1 MWYKQLNHHW
11 NKTKSFIRHGY
22 NTIGKW
28 AGEVD
33 RAAGIGRKLF
43 SLATPM
49 LDDIGGGDI
58 IKQGVDAIGKYDRFK
73 SQVSNVNQKALGYG
87 RDIDQANIF

>member
-1 MWYKQLNHHW
+1 MWYKNLNRHW
-11 NKTKSFIRHGY
+11 NKAKSFIKQGY

-28 AGEVD
+28 AGEAD
-33 RAAGIGRKLF
+33 RAAGIGKRIF
-43 SLATPM
+43 SLATPI
-49 LDDIGGGDI
+49 LNDIGGGDI
-58 IKQGVDAIGKYDRFK
+58 IKSGVNAIGEYDKFR

>member
-1 MWYKQLNHHW
+1 MWYKKLSRHW

-22 NTIGKW
+22 NTMGKW

-33 RAAGIGRKLF
+33 RAAV
-43 SLATPM
+43 ATPI
-49 LDDIGGGDI
+49 LDDVGGGDI
-58 IKQGVDAIGKYDRFK
+58 IKQGVDAISKYDRFK